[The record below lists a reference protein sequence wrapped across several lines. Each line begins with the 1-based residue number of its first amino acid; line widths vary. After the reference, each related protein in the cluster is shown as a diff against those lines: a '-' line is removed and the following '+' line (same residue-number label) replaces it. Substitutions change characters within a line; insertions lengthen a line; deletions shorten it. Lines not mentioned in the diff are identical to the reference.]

1 MRFLNYESNL
11 YLIKYLWFII
21 FSYTNKF
28 LKYLMRKIISKNPYT
43 GQIRKEY
50 NFISKEELENK
61 IAKG

>member
-1 MRFLNYESNL
+1 
-11 YLIKYLWFII
+11 
-21 FSYTNKF
+21 
-28 LKYLMRKIISKNPYT
+28 MRKIISKNPYT